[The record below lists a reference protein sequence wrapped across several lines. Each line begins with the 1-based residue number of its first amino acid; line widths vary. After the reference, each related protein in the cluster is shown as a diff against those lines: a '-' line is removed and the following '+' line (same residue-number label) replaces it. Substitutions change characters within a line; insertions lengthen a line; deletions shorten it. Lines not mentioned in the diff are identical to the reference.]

1 MAKKKRKPHK
11 KPMRYPLS
19 ALDKFV
25 YNAAIVVSVALCF
38 GSILIFLLISR
49 GVVFSD
55 PAVIASYQ
63 EGYLILY
70 LMPMMVFFAALA
82 VFLGVVKEKKKPLF
96 ENESFQ
102 PQDGRV
108 YIKET
113 PVFSKEFWRGL
124 SEEARLKVFWV
135 AIAVILSFA
144 FSIIIATMC
153 LYPRDVLLENGE
165 IKHYNSLN
173 ELTETK
179 NIYKAE
185 RLVIG
190 IGINGSKSGT
200 SYYIEL
206 EFVYGDGEY
215 RFEHTAF
222 DDMTN
227 EEILEYMLRLKSDFA
242 GKCVIRDSD
251 LVKAL
256 CRDRNFTETE
266 KALVYELFDYN
277 D

>member
-1 MAKKKRKPHK
+1 
-11 KPMRYPLS
+11 MRTPLS

-82 VFLGVVKEKKKPLF
+82 VFAGVAKEKKKPLF
-96 ENESFQ
+96 ENKSFK

-108 YIKET
+108 YIKEA

-124 SEEARLKVFWV
+124 SEEARLKAFWG
-135 AIAVILSFA
+135 AIAVILSLA

-153 LYPRDVLLENGE
+153 IYPRDVLLENGE

-200 SYYIEL
+200 SYHIEL

-222 DDMTN
+222 DDMET
-227 EEILEYMLRLKSDFA
+227 EEILDNASPRKPNA
-242 GKCVIRDSD
+242 QPTNV
-251 LVKAL
+251 
-256 CRDRNFTETE
+256 FT
-266 KALVYELFDYN
+266 
-277 D
+277 